1 MQTRFQVREID
12 VSKGYC
18 LLVTDKNRTRVT
30 FGFDDLDAQL
40 QRLEQFLVF
49 TDDSRMELET
59 VNLLVQR
66 NIPVTFAKPASQV
79 INDTI
84 DPEGEEP
91 RILRALP
98 VNPEAKKELRRQEKN
113 QRRPGP
119 RRKFAGRNR
128 WNVGGKINS
137 MASSDLMVGLEIGT
151 SKICVVVGEGRP
163 DGTIKILGVG
173 QAPSRGVRKGEIV
186 DFETAM
192 KCVHEAVVDAETK
205 SDIMIESVYVAVAG
219 SHIQSFNNRGA
230 VLLPED
236 RDEIDEQDIE
246 DVKIS
251 AREVSIP
258 APNAFLH
265 SIIQHYHVDGQDG
278 VLNPVGM
285 LGQKLEADFHIIHGV
300 RTRIQ
305 NTIRCVKELPL
316 EVEDVVF
323 SALAAAQV
331 VLTPQQKS
339 LGALVIDIGGGTTDY
354 ILYVDGVV
362 KQTGVLGVGGDH
374 ITNDIS
380 MGLRIPMTR
389 AEKLKIEEGSV
400 TLGNCLPGET
410 VQLKDD
416 SGFAGKEIERETL
429 NTIIHLRLRE
439 TFELLKRKLE
449 EEPFINYIS
458 EGVFITGGC
467 SHLKGIDHLAEEIF
481 ELPARVAHAQTM
493 SGLTSA
499 FENPQFSA
507 AIGLIRYAQAVQS
520 SGRSAAGSAAF
531 SDKIFSG
538 MR

>member
-1 MQTRFQVREID
+1 
-12 VSKGYC
+12 
-18 LLVTDKNRTRVT
+18 
-30 FGFDDLDAQL
+30 
-40 QRLEQFLVF
+40 
-49 TDDSRMELET
+49 
-59 VNLLVQR
+59 
-66 NIPVTFAKPASQV
+66 
-79 INDTI
+79 
-84 DPEGEEP
+84 
-91 RILRALP
+91 
-98 VNPEAKKELRRQEKN
+98 
-113 QRRPGP
+113 
-119 RRKFAGRNR
+119 
-128 WNVGGKINS
+128 
-137 MASSDLMVGLEIGT
+137 MVGLEIGT

-205 SDIMIESVYVAVAG
+205 SDVMIRSVYVAVAG

-230 VLLPED
+230 VLLPDD

-246 DVKIS
+246 DVKIN

-258 APNAFLH
+258 SPNAFLH

-323 SALAAAQV
+323 SALASAQV
-331 VLTPQQKS
+331 VLTPHQKS

-354 ILYVDGVV
+354 ILYVDGAV
-362 KQTGVLGVGGDH
+362 KQSGVLGVGGDH

-389 AEKLKIEEGSV
+389 AEKLKIEEGGV

-410 VQLKDD
+410 VLLRDD

-449 EEPFINYIS
+449 EEPFINYIG
-458 EGVFITGGC
+458 EGIFITGGC
-467 SHLKGIDHLAEEIF
+467 SHLRGIDHLAEEIF

-507 AIGLIRYAQAVQS
+507 AIGLIKYAQAVQVDRRPRGGL
-520 SGRSAAGSAAF
+520 GRLFGKF
-531 SDKIFSG
+531 FSG
-538 MR
+538 IRS

>member
-1 MQTRFQVREID
+1 
-12 VSKGYC
+12 
-18 LLVTDKNRTRVT
+18 
-30 FGFDDLDAQL
+30 
-40 QRLEQFLVF
+40 
-49 TDDSRMELET
+49 
-59 VNLLVQR
+59 
-66 NIPVTFAKPASQV
+66 
-79 INDTI
+79 
-84 DPEGEEP
+84 
-91 RILRALP
+91 
-98 VNPEAKKELRRQEKN
+98 
-113 QRRPGP
+113 
-119 RRKFAGRNR
+119 
-128 WNVGGKINS
+128 

-192 KCVHEAVVDAETK
+192 KCVHEAVVDAETN
-205 SDIMIESVYVAVAG
+205 SDVMIRSVYVGVSG
-219 SHIQSFNNRGA
+219 SHIMSFNNRGSVA
-230 VLLPED
+230 LPED

-246 DVKIS
+246 DVKLN

-258 APNAFLH
+258 QQNAFLH

-285 LGQKLEADFHIIHGV
+285 LGERLEADFHIIHGV

-323 SALAAAQV
+323 NALAAAQV
-331 VLTPQQKS
+331 VLTPHQKT

-354 ILYVDGVV
+354 ILYVDGAV
-362 KQTGVLGVGGDH
+362 KQSGCLAVGGDH

-389 AEKLKIEEGSV
+389 AEKLKIEEGGV

-410 VQLKDD
+410 VLLKDD

-449 EEPFINYIS
+449 EDQFINYIG
-458 EGVFITGGC
+458 EGIFITGGC

-507 AIGLIRYAQAVQS
+507 AIGLIKYAQAVQVDRPQRRGF
-520 SGRSAAGSAAF
+520 GR
-531 SDKIFSG
+531 IFGKLFNGIRS
-538 MR
+538 